1 MFELFKKRDLASF
14 ITDTISFFKLE
25 GKTFFKN
32 YFIINGPLLAVLV
45 ICMYLL
51 GGSLFTDVFQ
61 NNTNLETLLGED
73 VAYSALWLILLIIT
87 SIIFSIIAYTFPILY
102 LQNMANG
109 IEHSSNTYLKQLKS
123 VSGRAIVF
131 ALGSFFLIIPLLL
144 ICLFISVLLSFI
156 LIGIPLFIILSAFS
170 ISWTCVA
177 YYEYTSNGTSFFN
190 AYGKA
195 FDTIKSSFWPIIGN
209 TLIVYFIIQII
220 TSIVSFLPQSY
231 YYFKLFTSLNEGTSI
246 ESELSPLFITVM
258 GISMIVSVLISFV
271 STNFLLV
278 NQGLIYYS
286 GKEKEKSFNAFN
298 SIEEIGSNEE

>member
-25 GKTFFKN
+25 GKSFFKN

-87 SIIFSIIAYTFPILY
+87 SIVFSIIAYTFPILY

-109 IEHSSNTYLKQLKS
+109 IEHTSSTYLKQLKS

-144 ICLFISVLLSFI
+144 ICLSVSVLLSFI
-156 LIGIPLFIILSAFS
+156 LIGIPLLIILSAFS
-170 ISWTCVA
+170 ISWTCIA
-177 YYEYTSNGTSFFN
+177 YYEYTSNDSAFFN
-190 AYGKA
+190 AYGNA
-195 FDTIKSSFWPIIGN
+195 FDTIRSSFWPIIGN

-246 ESELSPLFITVM
+246 GNELSPLFMTVM
-258 GISMIVSVLISFV
+258 GISMIISVLISFV

-298 SIEEIGSNEE
+298 SIEEIGSNEG